1 MTRVLMFGLVASSLV
16 IGATS
21 AKADSTETS
30 QLKLMTVPLPY
41 DVPQTAGAIATGKI
55 FLNLCPGGCTVR
67 PGMDDATTD
76 TSSLV
81 TQIKNLP
88 EYTGFATGEWAQVVQ
103 CVKEVYSPYA
113 VTVTDVR
120 PPSTDSYA
128 EIMIGGSPQDI
139 GLPMGVGGVASVVP
153 GCGANPK
160 GVSFA
165 FTSSINIFAQEAG
178 GSRVHGLCWII
189 AQETAHNFIGGGHAY
204 EFIDETPPRSACN
217 DSMTYR
223 ADCGGQKFFR
233 NKVAREGDFG
243 PCGMPDGQS
252 NNPCL
257 CGGQRNA
264 HAKMIE
270 VFGAGQSIVPPPT
283 AMINFPAAGASLG
296 ATVTGLAGS
305 KRGVEKVEMY
315 LNGWKYDTK
324 KGAAFGAQG
333 QANPSSYQFTVPGNL
348 PNSTYDIVLKAYDD
362 LGAMTASSM
371 VTVNKGGPCA
381 SADTCAKGQ
390 KCENGRCF
398 WDPPA
403 GEIGD
408 TCTYAEFCKSLKC
421 EGTAEQQI
429 CTQNCIVGTAD
440 SCPTDS
446 GLECLETSPGMG
458 ICFLPQDDGGCCS
471 VGRDSNAWIPGA
483 FGALA
488 FGVIVLRPR
497 RRKQRA

>member
-1 MTRVLMFGLVASSLV
+1 MTRLFMSGLVVSAMVLGGAS
-16 IGATS
+16 GAAAEDES
-21 AKADSTETS
+21 K
-30 QLKLMTVPLPY
+30 LKLMTVPLPY
-41 DVPQTAGAIATGKI
+41 ELPDRPAGAITSGKI

-81 TQIKNLP
+81 TQVKNLP
-88 EYTGFATGEWAQVVQ
+88 EYTGFAAGEWAQVLQ

-113 VTVTDVR
+113 VVVTDQR

-139 GLPMGVGGVASVVP
+139 GLPMGVGGVASIVP

-165 FTSSINIFAQEAG
+165 FTSAINVFAAEAG

-204 EFIDETPPRSACN
+204 EFIEDGRSACN
-217 DSMTYR
+217 DPMTYR

-233 NKVAREGDFG
+233 NKVAREGDFA

-264 HAKMIE
+264 HQKMVE
-270 VFGAGQSIVPPPT
+270 VFGAGQTTIAPPT
-283 AMINFPAAGASLG
+283 VNINFPAPGAALG

-305 KRGVEKVEMY
+305 KRGVERVEMY
-315 LNGWKYDTK
+315 LNGWKWDTK
-324 KGAAFGAQG
+324 PGAAFARTG
-333 QANPSSYQFTVPGNL
+333 QANPSSYQFAVPGNL

-362 LGAMTASSM
+362 LGANTSSAM

-381 SADTCAKGQ
+381 NAESCAKGQ

-398 WDPPA
+398 WEQPTA
-403 GEIGD
+403 EIGAD
-408 TCTYAEFCKSLKC
+408 CTYNEFCTSLMC
-421 EGTAEQQI
+421 QGTAEQQI
-429 CTQNCIVGTAD
+429 CTQKCIPGTTD
-440 SCPTDS
+440 SCPSES
-446 GLECLETSPGMG
+446 GLECRETGPGMG
-458 ICFLPQDDGGCCS
+458 ICFIPEDSGGCCS
-471 VGRDSNAWIPGA
+471 VGHDSNAWIPGA
-483 FGALA
+483 FGALV
-488 FGVIVLRPR
+488 FGAIVLRPR